1 MAKKSKPT
9 DPKTE
14 TAARIKRTESYA
26 ERVRLMFVATVNQIL
41 ALNKTLPKLEPG
53 VMFSFDA
60 QSQKKQNEV
69 ERLLRQLHSV
79 ATMAIQQGITLE
91 WGQANAAADTLIKSV
106 FSSEVLSSPQFSA
119 WTNRNGSA
127 MKAFLARSEHGLN
140 LSERVWQAVRQLRD
154 EMEVAITV
162 SVGEGQSAQK
172 MSQAVRQYLND
183 PDLMFRRFRYKVGE
197 EPEYD
202 EAGNEIGKKI
212 IWGRKWKKRIK
223 KPDGTYGWIDYDR
236 DSYKTGAGVYKS
248 SAKNAMR
255 VARTET
261 NIAYRRAD
269 HERWQAMDFVLGQR
283 VSMSKDHPKRDICD
297 KLTGDYPKDFV
308 FDGWHPQCFCYVTP
322 ITLPPEET
330 EKLTEMMLNGE
341 DWRSELARL
350 RRGREI
356 TSYPD
361 NFKEWVTDNAYK
373 IQASRE
379 RGTEPYFIR
388 NNAQAIDNIINP
400 PKALT
405 PQEIAAQRHAS
416 RTPEQEEK
424 IRNAWQER
432 KERMEAQKKNS
443 HISKITHSYGNRILE
458 VMGDIPGVDT
468 TALRGAIKAG
478 DTDLIREE
486 AQKLR
491 ALGKQFK
498 ADAHSALGKAAD
510 YGEISS
516 DALNAAIKAGNIKSI
531 WEETKALQSQ
541 IKATQADEASLETL
555 IPNAHEWHKK
565 FTSAKLHVAFDAI
578 ERTFARWTWDYSTQA
593 SLQFLKG
600 KLETEINFVSKSTYE
615 TKEVAKA
622 AYQRRLDLINKRI
635 QMLTIKEGIDS
646 ELTFAGTTKSAELK
660 TLAIEFKNLFKDN
673 NTSLT
678 ILQTKA
684 NTIKAKVAKLQ
695 AAAAARAAKK
705 ASTSTPKTGSLT
717 HQKPDEYGG
726 VNVYSELNKLS
737 DSEFIRIMNSGWS
750 KKLGEIICGDEDTW
764 NKFKNHH
771 ISRAE
776 FMRVVMVHNKGDFGK
791 VDYAALPVPHVLVAA
806 LSMKITQS
814 EKDQIRSH
822 GTGGYIGTSNSF
834 KMNGCL
840 RNGTK
845 VDPYSGEKWTSD
857 DDKTKDTLDK
867 VISGNHIKANTTLF
881 RMVDSDWLES
891 FAGKISEPWKIDN
904 LEAAAKTLIGKK
916 LQNLSYTS
924 ASFTTDLNVFGRRP
938 ICLRI
943 KTPSGTNMYITE
955 NYAESE
961 AIYGR
966 GLTLKPVCVT
976 RNGNFILI
984 DCIIC

>member
-1 MAKKSKPT
+1 MAKKKHT
-9 DPKTE
+9 DPKAE
-14 TAARIKRTESYA
+14 TAARIQRTEAYA
-26 ERVRLMFVATVNQIL
+26 ERVRLMFTATVNQIL

-53 VMFSFDA
+53 VMFSFDG
-60 QSQKKQNEV
+60 QSLKKQQEV

-91 WGQANAAADTLIKSV
+91 WGQANAAADTLVKSM
-106 FSSEVLSSPQFSA
+106 FGKEVLSSPQFSA
-119 WTNRNGSA
+119 WNNRNSVA
-127 MKAFLARSEHGLN
+127 MNAFIKRSENGLN
-140 LSERVWQAVRQLRD
+140 LSQRVWQSVRQLRD

-162 SVGEGQSAQK
+162 SLGEGQSAQK
-172 MSQAVRQYLND
+172 LSQSVRQYLND
-183 PDLMFRRFRYKVGE
+183 PDLMFRRFRYKAGE

-202 EAGNEIGKKI
+202 ENGNEIGKKI

-236 DSYKTGAGVYKS
+236 DSYKTGSGVYKS

-269 HERWQAMDFVLGQR
+269 HERWQDMDFVLGQR
-283 VSMSKDHPKRDICD
+283 IQMSKDHPKKDICD
-297 KLTGDYPKDFV
+297 KLAGDYPKDFV

-330 EKLTEMMLNGE
+330 AKLTELMLNDE
-341 DWRSELARL
+341 DWRAELARL
-350 RRGREI
+350 KRGREI
-356 TSYPD
+356 TSYPE
-361 NFKEWVTDNAYK
+361 NFKQWVSDNAGN

-405 PQEIAAQRHAS
+405 PQVIAAQRHAA

-432 KERMEAQKKNS
+432 KERIEAEKKKAHINS
-443 HISKITHSYGNRILE
+443 ITASYGNRMLG

-468 TALRGAIKAG
+468 TALRAAIKAG
-478 DTDLIREE
+478 NTELIKEE

-491 ALGKQFK
+491 AIGKQFK
-498 ADAHSALGKAAD
+498 ADAHSALGTAAD

-516 DALNAAIKAGNIKSI
+516 DALNAAIKAGNIKRI

-541 IKATQADEASLETL
+541 VKATQADEAALEVL
-555 IPNAHEWHKK
+555 IPNAHDWHKK
-565 FTSAKLHVAFDAI
+565 FSSADLHATFDAV
-578 ERTFARWTWDYSTQA
+578 EKTFARWTWDFTTDS
-593 SLQFLKG
+593 SLQFLKW
-600 KLETEINFVSKSTYE
+600 KLEIEIDVVSKSHYV
-615 TKEVAKA
+615 TKEVAKM
-622 AYQRRLDLINKRI
+622 AYQRRLDLVNKRI
-635 QMLTIKEGIDS
+635 QMLTIKESINS
-646 ELTFAGTTKSAELK
+646 ELTFAGTTRSAELK
-660 TLAIEFKNLFKDN
+660 ALAIEFKTLFKDN
-673 NTSLT
+673 NTSI
-678 ILQTKA
+678 ILLHAKA
-684 NTIKAKVAKLQ
+684 DTIKTKVAKLQ

-705 ASTSTPKTGSLT
+705 ASTSTSKAGTST
-717 HQKPDEYGG
+717 KQNPDEYGG
-726 VNVYSELNKLS
+726 INVYSELDKLP
-737 DSEFIRIMNSGWS
+737 DSEFIQIMNSGWS
-750 KKLGEIICGDEDTW
+750 KKLGEIICGSRDIW
-764 NKFKNHH
+764 KKFNNNL

-776 FMRVVMVHNKGDFGK
+776 FMREVLKHNKGDFGK

-806 LSMKITQS
+806 LSMKITQNQ
-814 EKDQIRSH
+814 KDQIRSH
-822 GTGGYIGTSNSF
+822 VGGGYIGTANSF

-845 VDPYSGEKWTSD
+845 VDPYSGDKWTSD
-857 DDKTKDTLDK
+857 DDKTKDALDK

-881 RMVDSDWLES
+881 RMVDSSWLES

-904 LEAAAKTLIGKK
+904 LENAAKTLIGKSLK
-916 LQNLSYTS
+916 NDSYTS
-924 ASFTTDLNVFGRRP
+924 ASFTTDLNVFGSRE

-943 KTPSGTNMYITE
+943 KTPKGTNMYITE

-966 GLTLKPVCVT
+966 GLTLEPIAVT
-976 RNGNFILI
+976 RNGRFILI
-984 DCIIC
+984 DCIIH